1 MKSDSKKWALI
12 TGAGRQR
19 VGFHV
24 ARALGKKGY
33 SLALHYRTSATE
45 ARESAGILSQEGFET
60 RIFQADLAVES
71 QVGRLVEQLHSECGR
86 LDALVSCA
94 STWHAVEL
102 EKTTA
107 ADFVGFFESNVLAT
121 VLIAQ
126 KAGLWMT
133 RQPEGGCIVT
143 VGDWAV
149 TRPYLNYLAYH
160 TSKGAIP
167 VFTKALAV
175 ELAHLNPRVRV
186 NCVEPGPVMLPAELS
201 PQDRE
206 EAIGATLVQREGS
219 PDHVAMAVMSLVEND
234 FITGVCLPVDGGRSI
249 WALNR

>member
-1 MKSDSKKWALI
+1 
-12 TGAGRQR
+12 
-19 VGFHV
+19 
-24 ARALGKKGY
+24 
-33 SLALHYRTSATE
+33 
-45 ARESAGILSQEGFET
+45 
-60 RIFQADLAVES
+60 
-71 QVGRLVEQLHSECGR
+71 
-86 LDALVSCA
+86 
-94 STWHAVEL
+94 
-102 EKTTA
+102 
-107 ADFVGFFESNVLAT
+107 
-121 VLIAQ
+121 
-126 KAGLWMT
+126 MT

-201 PQDRE
+201 PQDRA

-219 PDHVAMAVMSLVEND
+219 PEHVAMAVMSLVEND